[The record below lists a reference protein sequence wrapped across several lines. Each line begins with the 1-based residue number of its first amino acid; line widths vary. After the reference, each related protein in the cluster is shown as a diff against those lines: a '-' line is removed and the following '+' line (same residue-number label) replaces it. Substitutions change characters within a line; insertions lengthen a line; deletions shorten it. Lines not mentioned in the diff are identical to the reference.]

1 MSATTGMKCPE
12 CGHEAAMELRCF
24 RPRRRWR
31 RIAVGVLVASSSW
44 VPFKWPEYQ
53 RLSPLGMGWL
63 AFVPRTAV
71 AAGWPWLLEWN
82 IASAK
87 QPGAWWALPNAQGYL
102 ILDNLV
108 SPKHLWSWQEWLVMR
123 SCARVIAE
131 SDNGTVLDQALFL
144 GLNAPNRPAWLVD
157 AFMHRF
163 VDPKRGQ
170 PLWSMDKFA
179 NIELGLDRKWA
190 PAVFTLLSNE
200 DTFVLVDERAIY
212 WLAQSDHPMDSLVPF
227 LDSKRIHFT
236 RKAALA
242 MSLAEANITQHSR
255 RIVFDRVT
263 ANPMYPDPLVPM
275 HLARMDNPDA
285 SMVRR
290 LTRGIT
296 GNEGYAAVLS
306 CAAAARAGIPDQQLL
321 DALQSATYA
330 TNPSVRRAAKI
341 TRAILTADDEAVRR
355 ETLALVQFLETEK
368 DRDKR
373 CFEVTVMLEFAR
385 MDVLPEQLSLEGLA
399 ASVDAGVND
408 NWFDVG
414 RSAQHLIK
422 IGADAQPGIHKLLLK
437 QITMESSA
445 GYLALEAYVERGSAP
460 RDVIA
465 AARTFY
471 ENLSEPQRTHCLA
484 GLATVRPTD

>member
-1 MSATTGMKCPE
+1 
-12 CGHEAAMELRCF
+12 MELRLF

-31 RIAVGVLVASSSW
+31 WIAIGALIASSSW

-71 AAGWPWLLEWN
+71 AAGWVWLLEWN

-87 QPGAWWALPNAQGYL
+87 QPGAWWALPNARGYFNF
-102 ILDNLV
+102 DNLI
-108 SPKHLWSWQEWLVMR
+108 SSKHIWSWQEWLVMR

-144 GLNAPNRPAWLVD
+144 GLNSSNRPGWLVD
-157 AFMHRF
+157 AFMNRF

-170 PLWSMDKFA
+170 LLWAMDKFV
-179 NIELGLDRKWA
+179 NIELSLDRKWA
-190 PAVFTLLSNE
+190 PAVFALLGDE
-200 DTFVLVDERAIY
+200 GYFTLVDERAIF
-212 WLAQSDHPMDSLVPF
+212 WLARSDYPMDPLVPF

-236 RKAALA
+236 KKSALA
-242 MSLAEANITQHSR
+242 MSFAEGNISQHSR

-263 ANPMYPDPLVPM
+263 ANPKYPDVLVPL
-275 HLARMDNPDA
+275 HLARIDNPDA
-285 SMVRR
+285 SMVRC

-306 CAAAARAGIPDQQLL
+306 CAAAARSGIPDPQLL

-341 TRAILTADDEAVRR
+341 TRAILTADDETVRR
-355 ETLALVQFLETEK
+355 EALALVQFLSTEK

-373 CFEVTVMLEFAR
+373 CFEVTAMLELAR
-385 MDVLPEQLSLEGLA
+385 MDLLPEQLSLEGLA
-399 ASVDAGVND
+399 ASVDAGVDD

-437 QITMESSA
+437 QITMKSPA
-445 GYLALEAYVERGSAP
+445 GYFALEAYIDRGSAP

-465 AARTFY
+465 AAQTFY
-471 ENLSEPQRTHCLA
+471 QNVPEPRRTRFLA
-484 GLATVRPTD
+484 ALATVRPTD